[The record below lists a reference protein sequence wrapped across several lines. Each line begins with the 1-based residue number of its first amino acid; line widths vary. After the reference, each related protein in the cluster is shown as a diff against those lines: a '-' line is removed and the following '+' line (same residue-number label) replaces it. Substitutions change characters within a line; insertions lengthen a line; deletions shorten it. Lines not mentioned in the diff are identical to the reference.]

1 MSPTTL
7 HVKLQNNLVQLGN
20 KLGFLATKEYPLE
33 NLYPGYSPIVDVIW
47 FYPLS
52 EAQSLAINKVY
63 DLWPYWEGSTA
74 LYPYAAFEITSLD
87 VTSKTIMSEIWN
99 MKLSGF
105 RYSFNVVPSKNPKH
119 PDYMHKERAERIART
134 LKRFSGVND
143 AFVVSIE
150 DLQKAIDSMKNPHS
164 SEPLINELPRFK
176 SPHLKKNLHN
186 NVMQKLAEFGKKH
199 GFTSVI
205 EYTPKWLKK
214 FEKRVTFIR
223 HDVAWL
229 SELPVNTEVQF
240 KEFLKCLGVSPVRD
254 VNPIEVLAFEV
265 EVGTFDKHSIG
276 SVLNLAKI
284 SERGVLVIENKKSNL
299 VETVRVISSNRVNVK
314 SIDECEELFRKL
326 RSKLKIN

>member
-1 MSPTTL
+1 MSPATL
-7 HVKLQNNLVQLGN
+7 HTKLQNELVQLGN
-20 KLGFLATKEYPLE
+20 KLGFLTTKEYPLK
-33 NLYPGYSPIVDVIW
+33 NLYPGYSPIIDVVW

-63 DLWPYWEGSTA
+63 DLWPYWKGSRA
-74 LYPYAAFEITSLD
+74 LYPYATFEITSLD

-99 MKLSGF
+99 LKLAGF

-134 LKRFSGVND
+134 LKHFSGVSD

-150 DLQKAIDSMKNPHS
+150 ELQKVIYKMKNSHS
-164 SEPLINELPRFK
+164 GEAPIKEPILFK
-176 SPHLKKNLHN
+176 TPCLRNNLHN
-186 NVMQKLAEFGKKH
+186 NVMQKLAEFGRKH
-199 GFTSVI
+199 GFISVI

-229 SELPVNTEVQF
+229 LELPANIEIQF
-240 KEFLKCLGVSPVRD
+240 REFLNSLGVSPIRD

-284 SERGVLVIENKKSNL
+284 TGRGVLVIENKKPDL

-314 SIDECEELFRKL
+314 SVAECEELFKN
-326 RSKLKIN
+326 LK